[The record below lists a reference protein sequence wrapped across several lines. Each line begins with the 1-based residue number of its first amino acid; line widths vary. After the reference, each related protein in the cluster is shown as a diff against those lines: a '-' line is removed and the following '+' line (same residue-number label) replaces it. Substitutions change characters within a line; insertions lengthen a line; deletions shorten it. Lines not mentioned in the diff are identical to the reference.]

1 MQLTLFTALALLV
14 LTATGFLLGRRH
26 ALAIAEREDG
36 RLHSLPNYHGY
47 FVALWTGLPGFAL
60 LTVYAV
66 FGPMAVNTLA
76 LGALD
81 RASQPLQAQYDSLL
95 AADEEHGAAAA
106 RLTALDAEI
115 AALRAEADEIIA
127 SQGPHAEAL
136 AQLRQRQ
143 EERLF
148 DQDDARSMMISREAV
163 LAGQV
168 LESLDDGTDMLPA
181 RAGFEYRR
189 LPAEQRE
196 LFLAD
201 ARALAFADTLASR
214 DTPELRAAAQIIA
227 PRQQALTMTAAFGA
241 LVLAMGGLAF
251 ARTRQSRSFRA
262 RNRVEWVVRAA
273 LMLASAIAILTTLG
287 IVLSLL
293 FESLRFFAAIDWRV
307 QDFLFGTQWSPQTA
321 IRPGQ
326 IGQSGSFGAVPLFAG
341 TGLIMLIAMLV
352 AAPVGLFAAIFLS
365 EYADSRVR
373 AWAKPVLEILAG
385 VPTVVYGFF
394 ALLTVGPLL
403 RDLSLF
409 LGYEDAVTQSALAA
423 GLVMGVMIIPFVSSL
438 SDDVINA
445 VPQSLRDGAY
455 AMGATK
461 SETIR
466 HVVLPAALPGIVGAL
481 LLAVSR
487 AVGETMIVVMAAG
500 QAANLTANPLE
511 SVTTITVQ
519 IVMLLTGD
527 QEFNSPKTLSA
538 FALGLVLFVLTLIL
552 NIIALRVVQRYREKY
567 D

>member
-1 MQLTLFTALALLV
+1 MHLSLFTALALLV
-14 LTATGFLLGRRH
+14 LVATGFLIGRRR
-26 ALAIAEREDG
+26 AMAIAAREET
-36 RLHSLPNYHGY
+36 RLHSLPDYHGY
-47 FVALWTGLPGFAL
+47 FVALWTGLPGFTL
-60 LTVYAV
+60 LAVYAV
-66 FGPMAVNTLA
+66 AGHMLVNTLA
-76 LGALD
+76 LGELN
-81 RASQPLQAQYDSLL
+81 RASEPLYQRHLAALQADDVYRAAGTRLAELDS
-95 AADEEHGAAAA
+95 
-106 RLTALDAEI
+106 EI
-115 AALRAEADEIIA
+115 AALRGQADTVIA
-127 SQGPHAEAL
+127 SEGLHSEAL
-136 AQLRQRQ
+136 AALRAQQ
-143 EERLF
+143 EERLL
-148 DQDDARSMMISREAV
+148 DQDDARFQITAREAEIAEAV
-163 LAGQV
+163 LAQAPAD
-168 LESLDDGTDMLPA
+168 EASARA

-189 LPAEQRE
+189 LPIEQRE
-196 LFLAD
+196 LYLAD
-201 ARALAFADTLASR
+201 ARALASADTLASR
-214 DTPELRAAAQIIA
+214 DTPELRAAAEVFG
-227 PRQQALTMTAAFGA
+227 PRQQGVMWIACLGA
-241 LVLAMGGLAF
+241 LALALGGLAF
-251 ARTRQSRSFRA
+251 AQSRQSRTFRA
-262 RNRVEWVVRAA
+262 RNRVEGMVHTA

-287 IVLSLL
+287 IVLSLV

-321 IRPGQ
+321 IRAGQ

-352 AAPVGLFAAIFLS
+352 AAPVGLFSAIYLS

-373 AWAKPVLEILAG
+373 AWAKPLLEILAG

-403 RDLSLF
+403 RDFALF
-409 LGYEDAVTQSALAA
+409 LGYEDAVTQSALSA

-466 HVVLPAALPGIVGAL
+466 HVVFPAALPGIVGAL
-481 LLAVSR
+481 LLAISR

-552 NIIALRVVQRYREKY
+552 NIIALRVVQSYREKY

>member
-1 MQLTLFTALALLV
+1 MQLSLFTALALLV
-14 LTATGFLLGRRH
+14 LTATGFLAGRTR
-26 ALAIAEREDG
+26 ALAIGAREEG

-47 FVALWTGLPGFAL
+47 FVALWTGMPAFAL
-60 LTVYAV
+60 LALYAV
-66 FGPMAVNTLA
+66 TGTMVVNTLA
-76 LGALD
+76 LGELS
-81 RASQPLQAQYDSLL
+81 RASEPLQQRYEAIL
-95 AADEEHGAAAA
+95 ATDEDHRAATASVE
-106 RLTALDAEI
+106 RLEAEI
-115 AALRAEADEIIA
+115 RALRAEADAIIA
-127 SQGPHAEAL
+127 SEGPHSEAL
-136 AQLRQRQ
+136 APLRARQ

-148 DQDDARSMMISREAV
+148 DQDDARFMITSREAAI
-163 LAGQV
+163 AGIV
-168 LESLDDGTDMLPA
+168 LEAADADVADARA

-189 LPAEQRE
+189 LPPEQRE
-196 LFLAD
+196 LFVAD

-214 DTPELRAAAQIIA
+214 DTPELRAAAEVFM
-227 PRQQALTMTAAFGA
+227 PRQQALAWGVSLAALA
-241 LVLAMGGLAF
+241 LAAGGMALG
-251 ARTRQSRSFRA
+251 RSRVTRQFRA
-262 RNRVEWVVRAA
+262 RNRVEWMVSAA

-293 FESLRFFAAIDWRV
+293 FESLRFFASIDWRV

-352 AAPVGLFAAIFLS
+352 AAPVGLFAAIYLS
-365 EYADSRVR
+365 EYADSRFR

-394 ALLTVGPLL
+394 ALLTVGPPL
-403 RDLSLF
+403 RDFALF

-466 HVVLPAALPGIVGAL
+466 HVVFPAALPGIVGAL
-481 LLAVSR
+481 LLAISR
-487 AVGETMIVVMAAG
+487 AIGETMIVVMAAG

>member
-1 MQLTLFTALALLV
+1 MQLSLFTALALLV
-14 LTATGFLLGRRH
+14 LTATGFLMGRTR
-26 ALAIAEREDG
+26 AIAIAARADA

-47 FVALWTGLPGFAL
+47 FVALCTGLPGFAL
-60 LTVYAV
+60 LAVYAL
-66 FGPMAVNTLA
+66 FGGMVVNTLS
-76 LGALD
+76 LSELD
-81 RASQPLQAQYDSLL
+81 RASDPLTARYEALL
-95 AADEEHGAAAA
+95 AG
-106 RLTALDAEI
+106 DAEYQSTGAQL
-115 AALRAEADEIIA
+115 AALEAAIADLRARADAVIA
-127 SQGPHAEAL
+127 SEGPHAEAL
-136 AQLRQRQ
+136 AGLRAEQD
-143 EERLF
+143 ERLF
-148 DQDDARSMMISREAV
+148 EQDDVRFAMTAREAA
-163 LAGQV
+163 LSEAL
-168 LESLDDGTDMLPA
+168 LEAFGDGPEMARA

-189 LPAEQRE
+189 LPVEQRE
-196 LFLAD
+196 LFVAD
-201 ARALAFADTLASR
+201 ARALAFGDALASR
-214 DTPELRAAAQIIA
+214 DTPELRAAAEAFA
-227 PRQQALTMTAAFGA
+227 PRQHALAWAASLGALGLALTG
-241 LVLAMGGLAF
+241 LVLA
-251 ARTRQSRSFRA
+251 RSRINRQFRA
-262 RNRVEWVVRAA
+262 RNRVEWVVSAA

-293 FESLRFFAAIDWRV
+293 FESLRFFASIDWRV

-341 TGLIMLIAMLV
+341 TGLIMLIAMMV
-352 AAPVGLFAAIFLS
+352 AAPVGLFAAVFLS

-373 AWAKPVLEILAG
+373 AWAKPLLEILAG

-403 RDLSLF
+403 RDFALF

-466 HVVLPAALPGIVGAL
+466 HVVFPAALPGIVGAL

-487 AVGETMIVVMAAG
+487 AIGETMIVVMAAG

-552 NIIALRVVQRYREKY
+552 NIIALRVVQSYREKY

>member
-1 MQLTLFTALALLV
+1 MQLSLFTALALLV
-14 LTATGFLLGRRH
+14 LTAIGFLAGRSR
-26 ALAIAEREDG
+26 ALALAARDG
-36 RLHSLPNYHGY
+36 KRLHSLPNYHGY
-47 FVALWTGLPGFAL
+47 YVALWTALPGFAL
-60 LTVYAV
+60 LAAYAV
-66 FGPMAVNTLA
+66 FGTMAVNTMV
-76 LGALD
+76 LGQID
-81 RASQPLQAQYDSLL
+81 RAAEPLQVRYEAALL
-95 AADEEHGAAAA
+95 ADEAYSGAISDFA
-106 RLTALDAEI
+106 RLELELADLRREADAVI
-115 AALRAEADEIIA
+115 AAEGVQSQAVASLRERQD
-127 SQGPHAEAL
+127 
-136 AQLRQRQ
+136 QLQ
-143 EERLF
+143 F
-148 DQDDARSMMISREAV
+148 DQDDARFTRDTRAEAV
-163 LAGQV
+163 AA
-168 LESLDDGTDMLPA
+168 DMLEALPANAEYALA

-189 LPAEQRE
+189 LPVEQRE
-196 LFLAD
+196 LFVGD
-201 ARALAFADTLASR
+201 ARALATGDGLASR
-214 DTPELRAAAQIIA
+214 DTPELRVMADTLRPVQS
-227 PRQQALTMTAAFGA
+227 ALAWGASLGA
-241 LVLAMGGLAF
+241 LGLAMAGLALS
-251 ARTRQSRSFRA
+251 RTHLKSVFRA
-262 RNRVEWVVRAA
+262 RNRVEWVISAT
-273 LMLASAIAILTTLG
+273 LAFASLIAILTTLG
-287 IVLSLL
+287 IVFSLL
-293 FESLRFFAAIDWRV
+293 FESLRFFASIDWRV
-307 QDFLFGTQWSPQTA
+307 LDFLFGTQWSPQTA

-341 TGLIMLIAMLV
+341 TALITLIAMMV
-352 AAPVGLFAAIFLS
+352 AAPVGLFAAIYLS

-373 AWAKPVLEILAG
+373 AWAKPLLEILAG

-403 RDLSLF
+403 RDFALF
-409 LGYEDAVTQSALAA
+409 LGYEDAVTQSALSA

-466 HVVLPAALPGIVGAL
+466 HVVFPAALPGIVGAL

-519 IVMLLTGD
+519 IVTLLTGD

-552 NIIALRVVQRYREKY
+552 NIIALRVVQSYREKY